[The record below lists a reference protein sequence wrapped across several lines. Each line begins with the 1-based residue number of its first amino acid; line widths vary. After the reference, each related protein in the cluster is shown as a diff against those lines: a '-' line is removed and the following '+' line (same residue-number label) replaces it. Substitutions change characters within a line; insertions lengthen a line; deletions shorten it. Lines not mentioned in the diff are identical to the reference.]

1 MRHQPADKSQINRRP
16 CFLSPTL
23 GTDTTKYH
31 LPKRDR
37 LTCLG
42 LDITDIRAHRIHD
55 GAGFGG
61 AEGRKVFEWGWFWFA
76 KPPLFPGSSPAP
88 PAMID
93 DNLLPFCFPA
103 VRRKKI

>member
-42 LDITDIRAHRIHD
+42 LDITDIRARFIHQVREARVPQRVGD
-55 GAGFGG
+55 VVFGG
-61 AEGRKVFEWGWFWFA
+61 V
-76 KPPLFPGSSPAP
+76 
-88 PAMID
+88 D
-93 DNLLPFCFPA
+93 DAA
-103 VRRKKI
+103 VGV

>member
-16 CFLSPTL
+16 CFLPPTL
-23 GTDTTKYH
+23 GTDTSKYH

-55 GAGFGG
+55 GA
-61 AEGRKVFEWGWFWFA
+61 
-76 KPPLFPGSSPAP
+76 
-88 PAMID
+88 D
-93 DNLLPFCFPA
+93 DNLLPFYFPA
-103 VRRKKI
+103 LRRKKITAAFDGGRISSDGGVMLLAQADSSARHR